1 MYLQIKNRF
10 HSIYTLWLVIILFS
24 AVTRTVLLATSLSQ
38 IGFDPLLIAKIYAVG
53 FFFDCVTFSYFAI
66 PFLPVLVLLPDKIF
80 NSRLFGWGANMTGF
94 ALTYLMLFNV
104 VAEYTFFDEF
114 ATRFNFIA
122 VDYLIYTNEV
132 IRNIRES
139 YPVNAI
145 LAGLLLLNVFVFLPV
160 KNHLSRSFSYKS
172 KIGSRLKL
180 GTLFLVLPLLSF
192 ALVDLSM
199 TQISPNN
206 YADELAGNGIYCLF
220 SAFRNNELDYN
231 KFYVNRPDKEVLAR
245 LKGLVQQDNSR
256 FITPEGP
263 SITRV
268 IHSGGVEKHKNVVLI
283 IEESLSAEYLT
294 AFGNNKGITPN
305 LDKLAGESLFF
316 THLYATGTRTVRGL
330 EALTLS
336 MPPLPG
342 TSVVKRPK
350 NEGFVSWGS
359 IMKEK
364 GYDNKFIYAGHGYFD
379 NMNYFYANN
388 GFATIDR
395 INFSKEEIT
404 FTNAWGVCD
413 EDLFLKVIKEAD
425 RSHAAKKPFFSVVM
439 TTSNHRPFTYPDGK
453 IDIPSKTGR
462 DGGVK
467 YSDYAIGRLL
477 TEAKKKPWFDDTI
490 FVIVADHCAGSAAKL
505 ALPVKKYEIPLF
517 IYAPSIIKPQIVD
530 RMMSQ
535 IDVAPTLLGLLNFS
549 YTSAFIGKDVMT
561 TDDWSQR
568 AFISTYQ
575 KLGYIQD
582 DKLLV
587 LGPKKA
593 ADYFSFVR
601 KDGVTTVLKP
611 QEELLLDGLAYFQ
624 GTNYIYKNRLNRLE
638 RVISPPP

>member
-1 MYLQIKNRF
+1 MQVKNRF
-10 HSIYTLWLVIILFS
+10 NAIYTLWLTLIAFS
-24 AVTRTVLLATSLSQ
+24 AVTRTILLVKSLPQ
-38 IGFDPLLIAKIYAVG
+38 LDLDPLLLLKIYAVG
-53 FFFDCVTFSYFAI
+53 FFFDCVTFSYSAI
-66 PFLPVLVLLPDKIF
+66 PLVLILVILPDRMF
-80 NSRLFGWGANMTGF
+80 NSKFFRMSSYVAGF
-94 ALTYLMLFNV
+94 IITYLMLFNV

-132 IRNIRES
+132 ISNIRES

-145 LAGLLLLNVFVFLPV
+145 LAALLLLNMVVFLPV
-160 KNHLSRSFSYKS
+160 KKHLSRSFSYKS
-172 KIGSRLKL
+172 GIGGRLKVGIAL
-180 GTLFLVLPLLSF
+180 LLLPLLSF
-192 ALVDLSM
+192 AAVDLSM

-220 SAFRNNELDYN
+220 SAFRNNELDFN
-231 KFYVNRPDKEVLAR
+231 KFYVNRDDKAVLAR
-245 LKGLVQQDNSR
+245 LKVVLQEKNSR
-256 FITPEGP
+256 PFSQDASAISRIIQPEGE
-263 SITRV
+263 
-268 IHSGGVEKHKNVVLI
+268 EKRLNIVLV
-283 IEESLSAEYLT
+283 IEESLSADFLT
-294 AFGNNKGITPN
+294 SFGNKNGITPN
-305 LDKLAGESLFF
+305 LDKLAKESLFF

-342 TSVVKRPK
+342 TSIVKRPK
-350 NEGFVSWGS
+350 NEDFVSWGS
-359 IMKEK
+359 VMKEK

-388 GFATIDR
+388 GFKTIDR
-395 INFSKEEIT
+395 TNFSKDEIT

-413 EDLFLKVIKEAD
+413 EDLFLKTVKEAD
-425 RSHAAKKPFFSVVM
+425 LSHGNKKPFFSVVM
-439 TTSNHRPFTYPDGK
+439 TTSNHRPYTYPEGK

-462 DGGVK
+462 NGGVK
-467 YSDYAIGRLL
+467 YSDYAIGRFLA
-477 TEAKKKPWFDDTI
+477 EAKKKPWFKDTI

-505 ALPVKKYEIPLF
+505 ALPIKNYEIPLF
-517 IYAPSIIKPQIVD
+517 IYAPEIIKPQVVD

-535 IDVAPTLLGLLNFS
+535 IDVAPTVLGLLNMK
-549 YTSAFIGKDVMT
+549 YTSAFIGKDVLT
-561 TDDWSQR
+561 ADAWSER

-587 LGPKKA
+587 LGPKKE

-601 KDGVTTVLKP
+601 KDGATTVLKP
-611 QEELLLDGLAYFQ
+611 QEDLLMNALAYIQ
-624 GTNYIYKNRLNRLE
+624 GTNYIYKNRLNRLK
-638 RVISPPP
+638 

>member
-1 MYLQIKNRF
+1 MQARNRF
-10 HSIYTLWLVIILFS
+10 FSFYTLWLTIVVFSTVIRTILLVKS
-24 AVTRTVLLATSLSQ
+24 IPQLELN
-38 IGFDPLLIAKIYAVG
+38 PLLLVKIYAVG

-66 PFLPVLVLLPDKIF
+66 PLVLVAVILPDRLF
-80 NSRLFGWGANMTGF
+80 NSTFFRMCAYVAGF
-94 ALTYLMLFNV
+94 AFTYLMLFNL

-132 IRNIRES
+132 ISNIRES

-145 LAGLLLLNVFVFLPV
+145 LAGLLLLNVAAFLPV
-160 KNHLSRSFSYKS
+160 RRHLSHSFSHKS
-172 KIGSRLKL
+172 SIGGRLKIGAA
-180 GTLFLVLPLLSF
+180 FLLLPVLSF
-192 ALVDLSM
+192 AGVDLSL

-220 SAFRNNELDYN
+220 SAFRNNELDFSRFYIN
-231 KFYVNRPDKEVLAR
+231 KDNKEVLAR
-245 LKGLVQQDNSR
+245 LKGFLQEKNSR
-256 FITPEGP
+256 FVSQEGP
-263 SITRV
+263 SVSRV
-268 IHSGGVEKHKNVVLI
+268 IEPGGAEKRLNIVLVV
-283 IEESLSAEYLT
+283 EESLSAEYLT
-294 AFGNNKGITPN
+294 SFGNNEGLTPN
-305 LDKLAGESLFF
+305 LDKLAKESLFF

-350 NEGFVSWGS
+350 NENFVSWGS
-359 IMKEK
+359 VMKEK

-388 GFATIDR
+388 GFSTIDR
-395 INFSKEEIT
+395 TNFSSDEIT

-425 RSHAAKKPFFSVVM
+425 LSHASKKPFFSVVM
-439 TTSNHRPFTYPDGK
+439 TTSNHRPFTYPGGK
-453 IDIPSKTGR
+453 IDIPSKSGR
-462 DGGVK
+462 NGGVK
-467 YSDYAIGRLL
+467 YADYAIGRLL
-477 TEAKKKPWFDDTI
+477 AEAKKKPWFNDTI

-505 ALPVKKYEIPLF
+505 ALPVKNYEIPLF
-517 IYAPSIIKPQIVD
+517 IYAPAIVKPRVID

-535 IDVAPTLLGLLNFS
+535 IDVAPTMLGLLNFR
-549 YTSAFIGKDVMT
+549 YTSAFIGKDVLT
-561 TDDWSQR
+561 ADAWTER

-575 KLGYIQD
+575 KLGYIHD

-587 LGPKKA
+587 IGPKKE

-601 KDGVTTVLKP
+601 KDGATTVLKP
-611 QEELLLDGLAYFQ
+611 QEDLLMDALGYIQ
-624 GTNYIYKNRLNRLE
+624 GTNYIYKNRLNRL
-638 RVISPPP
+638 

>member
-1 MYLQIKNRF
+1 MRIKNRF
-10 HSIYTLWLVIILFS
+10 SSLYTLWLIIIIFS
-24 AVTRTVLLATSLSQ
+24 TATRTILTVKSLPQ
-38 IGFDPLLIAKIYAVG
+38 LDLNPLLLVKMYSVG

-66 PFLPVLVLLPDKIF
+66 PFVLVAVILPDKIY
-80 NSRLFGWGANMTGF
+80 NSFVFRMCAYSVGFMT
-94 ALTYLMLFNV
+94 AYLMLFNV

-132 IRNIRES
+132 ISNIRES

-145 LAGLLLLNVFVFLPV
+145 LAGLFLLNIGVFLPV
-160 KNHLSRSFSYKS
+160 KKHLSRSFGFKS
-172 KIGSRLKL
+172 SIGSRLKT
-180 GTLFLVLPLLSF
+180 GAAFLFLPIVSF
-192 ALVDLSM
+192 AAIDLSM

-206 YADELAGNGIYCLF
+206 YADELAGNGIFCLF
-220 SAFRNNELDYN
+220 SAFRNNELDFN
-231 KFYVNRPDKEVLAR
+231 KFYVTKDEKSVLTH
-245 LKGLVQQDNSR
+245 LKGALQESNSR
-256 FITPEGP
+256 FESQDSP
-263 SITRV
+263 SISRV
-268 IHSGGVEKHKNVVLI
+268 IKPVGAEKHLNIVLI

-294 AFGNNKGITPN
+294 SFGNNKGITPN

-350 NEGFVSWGS
+350 NENFVSWGS
-359 IMKEK
+359 VMKKK

-388 GFATIDR
+388 GFRTIDR
-395 INFSKEEIT
+395 TNFSKEEIS

-413 EDLFLKVIKEAD
+413 EDLFLKVVKEGD
-425 RSHAAKKPFFSVVM
+425 LSHADKKPFFSVVM
-439 TTSNHRPFTYPDGK
+439 TTSNHRPFTYPGGK

-477 TEAKKKPWFDDTI
+477 AEAKKKPWFNNTI

-505 ALPVKKYEIPLF
+505 ALPVKNYEIPLF
-517 IYAPSIIKPQIVD
+517 IYAPAFIKPQVVD

-535 IDVAPTLLGLLNFS
+535 IDVAPTLLGLLNIG
-549 YTSAFIGKDVMT
+549 YTSTFIGKDILS
-561 TDDWSQR
+561 TDPWTER

-582 DKLLV
+582 QRMLV
-587 LGPKKA
+587 LGPKKE
-593 ADYFSFVR
+593 ADYFNFVR
-601 KDGVTTVLKP
+601 KDGGTTVLKP
-611 QEELLLDGLAYFQ
+611 QADLLMDALGYIQ
-624 GTNYIYKNRLNRLE
+624 GTNYIYKNRLNRLKN
-638 RVISPPP
+638 

>member
-1 MYLQIKNRF
+1 MHLQIKNRF
-10 HSIYTLWLVIILFS
+10 HSIFTLWFVIILFS
-24 AVTRTVLLATSLSQ
+24 LLSRTVLLAMSLSQ
-38 IGFDPLLIAKIYAVG
+38 IGFDLLLIAKIYAVG

-66 PFLPVLVLLPDKIF
+66 PFMLLATLLSDKIF
-80 NSRLFGWGANMTGF
+80 NSRLFRWGANSAGF
-94 ALTYLMLFNV
+94 LLTYLMLFNL

-145 LAGLLLLNVFVFLPV
+145 LVGLLLLNVFVFLPV
-160 KNHLSRSFSYKS
+160 KNHLSRSFSYRS
-172 KIGSRLKL
+172 KIGSRLKF
-180 GTLFLVLPLLSF
+180 GGLFLVLPLLSY
-192 ALVDLSM
+192 AMVDLSLS
-199 TQISPNN
+199 QISPNN
-206 YADELAGNGIYCLF
+206 YANELAGNGIYCLF

-231 KFYVNRPDKEVLAR
+231 KFYVNRPDKEVFAR
-245 LKGLVQQDNSR
+245 LKRLVQENNSR
-256 FITPEGP
+256 FVTKGEG
-263 SITRV
+263 SSFTRYIQRV
-268 IHSGGVEKHKNVVLI
+268 GAEKHNNIVLI
-283 IEESLSAEYLT
+283 IEESLSSEFLT
-294 AFGNNKGITPN
+294 AFGNDKGITPN

-342 TSVVKRPK
+342 ISVVKRPK

-395 INFSKEEIT
+395 TNFSKEEIT

-425 RSHAAKKPFFSVVM
+425 RSHSDKKPFFSVVM

-477 TEAKKKPWFDDTI
+477 TEAKKKPWFNNTI

-517 IYAPSIIKPQIVD
+517 IYAPSTIKPQVVD
-530 RMMSQ
+530 KMMSQ

-549 YTSAFIGKDVMT
+549 YTSAFIGKDIMA
-561 TDDWSQR
+561 TDVWEQR

-575 KLGYIQD
+575 KMGYIHD

-611 QEELLLDGLAYFQ
+611 QEELLMDGLAYIQ
-624 GTNYIYKNRLNRLE
+624 GTNYIYKNRLNRLKK
-638 RVISPPP
+638 

>member
-1 MYLQIKNRF
+1 MQVKSRF
-10 HSIYTLWLVIILFS
+10 HSLYTLWLIIIVFS
-24 AVTRTVLLATSLSQ
+24 AVTRTILLVKSLPQLELS
-38 IGFDPLLIAKIYAVG
+38 PLLLVKIYAVG

-66 PFLPVLVLLPDKIF
+66 PFVLVAIFLPDRVF
-80 NSRLFGWGANMTGF
+80 NSSFFRVCTYSAGF
-94 ALTYLMLFNV
+94 VLTYLMLFNV

-145 LAGLLLLNVFVFLPV
+145 LAGLLLLNGAAFLPV
-160 KNHLSRSFSYKS
+160 KKHLSRSFMHKS
-172 KIGSRLKL
+172 TIGGRLKIGAALL
-180 GTLFLVLPLLSF
+180 MLPIISF
-192 ALVDLSM
+192 ATVDLSL

-206 YADELAGNGIYCLF
+206 YANELSGNGIYCLF
-220 SAFRNNELDYN
+220 SAFRNNELDFN
-231 KFYVNRPDKEVLAR
+231 KFYVNKDDKAVIAR
-245 LKGLVQQDNSR
+245 LKGVLQEKNSR
-256 FITPEGP
+256 FETQDGP
-263 SITRV
+263 SVSRV
-268 IHSGGVEKHKNVVLI
+268 VQPTGAEKRLNVVLI
-283 IEESLSAEYLT
+283 IEESLSAEFLT
-294 AFGNNKGITPN
+294 SFGNTKGITPN
-305 LDKLAGESLFF
+305 LDKLAKESLFF

-342 TSVVKRPK
+342 TSIVKRPK
-350 NEGFVSWGS
+350 NENFVSWGS
-359 IMKEK
+359 VMKEK

-388 GFATIDR
+388 GFRTIDR
-395 INFSKEEIT
+395 TNFSKNEIT

-413 EDLFLKVIKEAD
+413 EDLFLKVIKEGD
-425 RSHAAKKPFFSVVM
+425 LSYNDKKPFFSVVM
-439 TTSNHRPFTYPDGK
+439 TTSNHRPYTYPDGK

-477 TEAKKKPWFDDTI
+477 SEAKKKPWFNDTI

-505 ALPVKKYEIPLF
+505 ALPIKKYEIPLF
-517 IYAPSIIKPQIVD
+517 IYAPAIIKPQVVD

-535 IDVAPTLLGLLNFS
+535 IDVAPTLLGLLNFK
-549 YTSAFIGKDVMT
+549 YTSAFIGKDVLT
-561 TDDWSQR
+561 SDAWNDR

-575 KLGYIQD
+575 KLGYISD

-587 LGPKKA
+587 IGPKKTV
-593 ADYFSFVR
+593 DYFSFVR
-601 KDGVTTVLKP
+601 KDGATTVLQP
-611 QEELLLDGLAYFQ
+611 QEDLLMDGLAYFQ
-624 GTNYIYKNRLNRLE
+624 GTNYIYKNRLNRLKK
-638 RVISPPP
+638 

>member
-1 MYLQIKNRF
+1 MYIKNRF
-10 HSIYTLWLVIILFS
+10 SSLYTLWLIIIIFS
-24 AVTRTVLLATSLSQ
+24 TATRTILMVKSLPQ
-38 IGFDPLLIAKIYAVG
+38 LDLNPLLLVKMYSVG

-66 PFLPVLVLLPDKIF
+66 PFVLIAVILPDKIY
-80 NSRLFGWGANMTGF
+80 NSFVFRMCAYSVGFITG
-94 ALTYLMLFNV
+94 YLMLFNV

-132 IRNIRES
+132 ISNIRES

-145 LAGLLLLNVFVFLPV
+145 LAGLLILNVGIFLPIR
-160 KNHLSRSFSYKS
+160 KHLSLSFSYS
-172 KIGSRLKL
+172 STIVSRLKV
-180 GTLFLVLPLLSF
+180 GAVLLLLPILSF
-192 ALVDLSM
+192 FAVDLSL

-220 SAFRNNELDYN
+220 SAFRNNELDFN
-231 KFYVNRPDKEVLAR
+231 KFYVTKDEKTVLAH
-245 LKGLVQQDNSR
+245 LKGALQEKNSR
-256 FITPEGP
+256 FESQSGP
-263 SITRV
+263 SISRS
-268 IHSGGVEKHKNVVLI
+268 IQPGGAEKHLNIVLI
-283 IEESLSAEYLT
+283 IEESLSAEFLT
-294 AFGNNKGITPN
+294 SFGNTKGITPN
-305 LDKLAGESLFF
+305 LDKLAKESLFF

-350 NEGFVSWGS
+350 NENFVSWGS
-359 IMKEK
+359 VMKEK

-379 NMNYFYANN
+379 NMNYFYATN
-388 GFATIDR
+388 GFTTIDR
-395 INFSKEEIT
+395 TNFAKEEIT

-413 EDLFLKVIKEAD
+413 EDLFLKVIKEGD
-425 RSHAAKKPFFSVVM
+425 LSHANKKPFFSVVM

-462 DGGVK
+462 EGGVK

-477 TEAKKKPWFDDTI
+477 AESKKKPWFNDTI

-505 ALPVKKYEIPLF
+505 ALPVKNYEIPLF
-517 IYAPSIIKPQIVD
+517 IYAPAIIKPQVVD

-535 IDVAPTLLGLLNFS
+535 IDVAPTLLGLLNFK
-549 YTSAFIGKDVMT
+549 YTSAFIGKNILT
-561 TDDWSQR
+561 TEAWTER

-587 LGPKKA
+587 LGPKKE

-601 KDGVTTVLKP
+601 KDGATAVLKP
-611 QEELLLDGLAYFQ
+611 QADLLMDALSYIQ
-624 GTNYIYKNRLNRLE
+624 GTNYIYKNRLNRLKN
-638 RVISPPP
+638 